1 MKYEK
6 YYITDSEGKSNC
18 VIRSFC
24 KIYNKEY
31 NDVVSELLDISKEL
45 NCNFNDIETFEEYMN
60 RRNTKKIDYG
70 NDLLIKELSLD
81 DDKYIIFCYDKKD
94 FYHMVPVINKT
105 IYDYSDDSLNLYVIS
120 IYKVNPWNVSC

>member
-120 IYKVNPWNVSC
+120 IYKVNP